1 MVIPNSSRDMRS
13 IPAGGS
19 VPSQQQ
25 VKWSQL
31 RVGIT
36 VLVATVTL
44 FVLIFFMSG
53 TVSPFSKKIRLR
65 AYFENAAGLVKGA
78 PVRLSGVD
86 IGNVDS
92 IHIVRD
98 PKRLLTPVE
107 VMMKVTAQ
115 ARPDLRKDSKATLA
129 TAGVLGATFVDIDSS
144 RAKDSPVNDND
155 ELPTTETPA
164 LQDVLKSSQ
173 GTIDKLNVIL
183 TRVDDIVSAIQNG
196 KGSVG
201 KIINDPELYNRANT
215 TIAQLQRLTTQ
226 VSEGKG
232 SIGKLLYSDD
242 LYDRINDSVTKLNKM
257 VDDVNS
263 GKGNLGKL
271 MKDEQ
276 LYTNLNQTAA
286 KLKDLMADIDAGRG
300 TLGKLAKDQEYA
312 QKIDRITTNI
322 EKLSTR
328 LEAGEGT
335 VGLLFKDPALYNNAD
350 QMLVESRHLVK
361 AIRENPKK
369 YLTVHFKLF

>member
-1 MVIPNSSRDMRS
+1 
-13 IPAGGS
+13 

-36 VLVATVTL
+36 VLVATVTF

-53 TVSPFSKKIRLR
+53 TVSPFSRKLRLR
-65 AYFENAAGLVKGA
+65 SYFENAAGLVKGA
-78 PVRLSGVD
+78 PVRVAGVD
-86 IGNVDS
+86 IGNVAD
-92 IHIVRD
+92 IHIIAAPDR
-98 PKRLLTPVE
+98 KLTPVE
-107 VMMKVTAQ
+107 VIMKVSTDRA
-115 ARPDLRKDSKATLA
+115 ANLHTDSRATLA

-144 RAKDSPVNDND
+144 HASGPQVKDNA

-215 TIAQLQRLTTQ
+215 TIAQLQKLTNQ

-232 SIGKLLYSDD
+232 SIGKLLYSDE

-271 MKDEQ
+271 LKDEQ
-276 LYTNLNQTAA
+276 LYANLNQTAA
-286 KLKDLMADIDAGRG
+286 KLKDLMADIEAGRG

-312 QKIDRITTNI
+312 QKIDRITTNL
-322 EKLSTR
+322 EKISTR
-328 LEAGEGT
+328 IEAGEGSI
-335 VGLLFKDPALYNNAD
+335 GLLFKDPGLYNNAD

-361 AIRENPKK
+361 AIRENPKR
-369 YLTVHFKLF
+369 YLTIHFKVF

>member
-1 MVIPNSSRDMRS
+1 MRAF
-13 IPAGGS
+13 PAGGS

-53 TVSPFSKKIRLR
+53 TVSPFSRKVRLR
-65 AYFENAAGLVKGA
+65 SYFENAAGLVKGA
-78 PVRLSGVD
+78 PVRVAGVD
-86 IGNVDS
+86 IGNVDA
-92 IHIVRD
+92 IHIVNFPDR
-98 PKRLLTPVE
+98 KLTPVE
-107 VMMKVTAQ
+107 VVMKISADRAVNV
-115 ARPDLRKDSKATLA
+115 PNDSRATLS
-129 TAGVLGATFVDIDSS
+129 TQGVLGATFVDIDSS
-144 RAKDSPVNDND
+144 HASKRPVKDND
-155 ELPTTETPA
+155 ELQTTESPGIS
-164 LQDVLKSSQ
+164 DVLKSSQ

-183 TRVDDIVSAIQNG
+183 NRVDDIVAAIQNG

-201 KIINDPELYNRANT
+201 KIINDPELYNRANA
-215 TIAQLQRLTTQ
+215 TIAQLQKLTNQ

-232 SIGKLLYSDD
+232 SIGKLLYSEE

-271 MKDEQ
+271 LKDEQ
-276 LYTNLNQTAA
+276 LYANLNQTAA

-300 TLGKLAKDQEYA
+300 TLGKIAKDQEYA

-322 EKLSTR
+322 DKLTAR
-328 LEAGEGT
+328 LEAGEGSI
-335 VGLLFKDPALYNNAD
+335 GLLFKDPGLYNNAD

-369 YLTVHFKLF
+369 YLTIHFKVF

>member
-1 MVIPNSSRDMRS
+1 
-13 IPAGGS
+13 

-53 TVSPFSKKIRLR
+53 TVSPFSRKLHLR

-78 PVRLSGVD
+78 PVRVAGVD
-86 IGNVDS
+86 IGNVAEIRIIAAPD
-92 IHIVRD
+92 R
-98 PKRLLTPVE
+98 KLTPVE
-107 VMMKVTAQ
+107 VMMKVSADH
-115 ARPDLRKDSKATLA
+115 AANVRKDSRATLA

-144 RAKDSPVNDND
+144 HASGPQVKDND

-183 TRVDDIVSAIQNG
+183 GRVDDIVSAIQNG

-215 TIAQLQRLTTQ
+215 TIAQLQKLTNQ
-226 VSEGKG
+226 VSEGRG
-232 SIGKLLYSDD
+232 SIGKLLYSDE

-271 MKDEQ
+271 LKDEQ
-276 LYTNLNQTAA
+276 LYANLNQTAA

-312 QKIDRITTNI
+312 QKIDRITTNL
-322 EKLSTR
+322 EHLSTR
-328 LEAGEGT
+328 LDAGEGS
-335 VGLLFKDPALYNNAD
+335 VGLLFKDPGLYNNAD
-350 QMLVESRHLVK
+350 QMLLESRHLVK

-369 YLTVHFKLF
+369 YLTIHFKVF

>member
-1 MVIPNSSRDMRS
+1 
-13 IPAGGS
+13 

-53 TVSPFSKKIRLR
+53 TVSPFSRKVRLR
-65 AYFENAAGLVKGA
+65 SYFENAAGLVKGA
-78 PVRLSGVD
+78 PVRLAGVD

-92 IHIVRD
+92 IHIITAPDR
-98 PKRLLTPVE
+98 KLTPVE
-107 VMMKVTAQ
+107 VIMKISADRAESV
-115 ARPDLRKDSKATLA
+115 RKDSRGTLA

-144 RAKDSPVNDND
+144 RAQGAPVKDND

-183 TRVDDIVSAIQNG
+183 NRVDDIVAAIQNG

-215 TIAQLQRLTTQ
+215 TIAQLQKLTNQ

-232 SIGKLLYSDD
+232 SIGKLLYSDE
-242 LYDRINDSVTKLNKM
+242 LYNRVEDSVTKLNKM
-257 VDDVNS
+257 VDDINS

-271 MKDEQ
+271 LKDEQ
-276 LYTNLNQTAA
+276 LYANLNQTAA

-312 QKIDRITTNI
+312 QKIDRITSNI
-322 EKLSTR
+322 DKLTGR
-328 LEAGEGT
+328 LESGEGT
-335 VGLLFKDPALYNNAD
+335 AGMLFKDPALYNNAD

-369 YLTVHFKLF
+369 YLTIRFKLF

>member
-1 MVIPNSSRDMRS
+1 L
-13 IPAGGS
+13 

-36 VLVATVTL
+36 VLVASITL

-53 TVSPFSKKIRLR
+53 TVSPFSRKIRLR
-65 AYFENAAGLVKGA
+65 SYFENAAGLVKGA
-78 PVRLSGVD
+78 PVRISGVD
-86 IGNVDS
+86 IGNVDT
-92 IHIVRD
+92 IHIVKDR
-98 PKRLLTPVE
+98 PLTPVE
-107 VMMKVTAQ
+107 VTMKVTQ
-115 ARPDLRKDSKATLA
+115 DARPNLHKDSRATLA

-144 RAKDSPVNDND
+144 HASKPLVNDND

-183 TRVDDIVSAIQNG
+183 GRVDDIVSAVQNG

-215 TIAQLQRLTTQ
+215 MVAQLQKLTNQ

-257 VDDVNS
+257 VEDVNS

-271 MKDEQ
+271 LKDEQ
-276 LYTNLNQTAA
+276 LYANLNETTA

-312 QKIDRITTNI
+312 QKIDRITTNL
-322 EKLSTR
+322 EQLSNR
-328 LEAGEGT
+328 LAAGEGS
-335 VGLLFKDPALYNNAD
+335 VGLLFKDPSLYNNAD

-361 AIRENPKK
+361 AIRENPKR
-369 YLTVHFKLF
+369 YLTIHFKVF